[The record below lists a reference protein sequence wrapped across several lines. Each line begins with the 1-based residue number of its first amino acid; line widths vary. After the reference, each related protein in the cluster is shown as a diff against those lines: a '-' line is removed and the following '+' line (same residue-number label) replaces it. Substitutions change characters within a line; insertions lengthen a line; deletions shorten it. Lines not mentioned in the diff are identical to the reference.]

1 MSLDRD
7 TLVSLYAAH
16 LDELAR
22 RTAGVCVQ
30 HGLDGLL
37 LHSGTAQKKTSFDDQ
52 FWPLV
57 TVPFFKHWLPLAVE
71 GCALLV
77 VPGEEPTL
85 FYNVERGF
93 WEGPPDPESDHFWPF
108 FRVIEIRKTGDIRA
122 ALRARVGGLAGVGE
136 DRAFFGAVG
145 FAEDRILPAK
155 LLDDLNAL
163 RVTKTPYEAA
173 CLREANRRACRGHA
187 AVLQAFATG
196 DHSELDLHLIYLR
209 HTEQDD
215 PETPYKNIVALNEH
229 AATLHHVSY
238 GRRRA
243 AAQSL
248 LLDAGATYLG
258 YDSDITRTAVK
269 GEGAAAD
276 VFAGLVDG
284 VNRLQLQ
291 LCDEAKA
298 GLPYESLHDRSHHL
312 LADVLKATGIAR
324 TTASAAALVDG
335 GATRRLFPHGLG
347 HSLGLVTHDVGC
359 RQVAPR
365 ADNPFLRNTSTIA
378 MDQCFTIEPGCYF
391 IASLLDELRALPVAA
406 DLDWKLIDALV
417 PFGGVRV
424 EDDLVVVAGGIDNLT
439 RPFLP

>member
-1 MSLDRD
+1 MSIPSDV
-7 TLVSLYAAH
+7 LVPLYAAH

-22 RTAGVCVQ
+22 RTAEVCAR
-30 HGLDGLL
+30 HGLDGLVF
-37 LHSGTAQKKTSFDDQ
+37 HSGTPQKKTIFDDQ

-57 TVPFFKHWLPLAVE
+57 AVPFFQHWLPLAVE
-71 GCALLV
+71 GCALLF
-77 VPGEEPTL
+77 VPGEKPTL

-93 WEGPPDPESDHFWPF
+93 WEGPPEPESDHFWPF
-108 FRVIEIRKTGDIRA
+108 FQTKEIRSTAEIRT
-122 ALRARVGGLAGVGE
+122 ALRPRIGALAGVGE
-136 DRAFFGAVG
+136 DRAFFAALG

-163 RVTKTPYEAA
+163 RVTKTPYEVA

-196 DHSELDLHLIYLR
+196 EHSELELHLIYLQQ
-209 HTEQDD
+209 TGQDD

-238 GRRRA
+238 GRQKQ

-248 LLDAGATYLG
+248 LLDAGATFLG

-269 GEGAAAD
+269 GTGAVAD
-276 VFAGLVDG
+276 VFRGLVHG
-284 VNRLQLQ
+284 VDRLQRQ

-298 GLPYESLHDRSHHL
+298 GLPYQELHDRSHHL
-312 LADVLKATGIAR
+312 LADVLCATGIAK
-324 TTASAAALVDG
+324 ASSSTQALVDG
-335 GATRRLFPHGLG
+335 GVTRKLFPHGLG

-365 ADNPFLRNTSTIA
+365 SDNPFLRNTSTIA
-378 MDQCFTIEPGCYF
+378 VDQCFTIEPGCYF
-391 IASLLDELRALPVAA
+391 IPSLLEELRALPQASL
-406 DLDWKLIDALV
+406 LDWKLVEALV

-424 EDDLVVVAGGIDNLT
+424 EDDLVVAASGIDNLT

>member
-1 MSLDRD
+1 MSIARD

-16 LDELAR
+16 LDELTR
-22 RTAGVCVQ
+22 RTAAVCVR
-30 HGLDGLL
+30 HGLEGLV
-37 LHSGTAQKKTSFDDQ
+37 LHSGTPQKKTTFDDQ

-77 VPGEEPTL
+77 VPGEKPTL
-85 FYNVERGF
+85 FFNVERGF
-93 WEGPPDPESDHFWPF
+93 WEGPPEPESDHFWSF
-108 FRVIEIRKTGDIRA
+108 FHVVEVKSSADIRK
-122 ALRARVGGLAGVGE
+122 ALRSRIGGLAGVGE
-136 DRAFFGAVG
+136 DRAFFGALG
-145 FAEDRILPAK
+145 LAEDRILPAK
-155 LLDDLNAL
+155 LLEDLNAL
-163 RVTKTPYEAA
+163 RVQKTPYEVA

-187 AVLQAFATG
+187 SVLQAFATG
-196 DHSELDLHLIYLR
+196 EYSELDLHLIYLR
-209 HTEQDD
+209 QTEQDD

-238 GRRRA
+238 GRQRT

-269 GEGAAAD
+269 GTGAVAD
-276 VFAGLVDG
+276 VFRGLVDG

-298 GLPYESLHDRSHHL
+298 GLNYQELHDRSHHL
-312 LADVLKATGIAR
+312 LADVLKAVGVAKS
-324 TTASAAALVDG
+324 TASAAALVDG
-335 GATRRLFPHGLG
+335 GVTRKLFPHGLG

-365 ADNPFLRNTSTIA
+365 DDNPFLRNTADIA
-378 MDQCFTIEPGCYF
+378 VDQCFTIEPGCYF
-391 IASLLDELRALPVAA
+391 IPSLLAELRALPAA
-406 DLDWKLIDALV
+406 GELDWRLVDELV

-424 EDDLVVVAGGIDNLT
+424 EDDLVVVQGGIDNLT
-439 RPFLP
+439 RAFLP

>member
-1 MSLDRD
+1 MTIVRD

-22 RTAGVCVQ
+22 RTADVCAR
-30 HGLDGLL
+30 HGLDGLVM
-37 LHSGTAQKKTSFDDQ
+37 HSGTPQKKTSFDDQ

-71 GCALLV
+71 GCALLFI
-77 VPGEEPTL
+77 PGEKPTL
-85 FYNVERGF
+85 FFNVERGF
-93 WEGPPDPESDHFWPF
+93 WEGPPEPESDHFWTF
-108 FRVIEIRKTGDIRA
+108 FDVVEIKSPKEIRA

-136 DRAFFGAVG
+136 DRAFFAALG

-163 RVTKTPYEAA
+163 RVTKTPYEIA

-187 AVLQAFATG
+187 AVLQAFSTG
-196 DHSELDLHLIYLR
+196 EYSELELHLIYLQQ
-209 HTEQDD
+209 TEQDD

-238 GRRRA
+238 GRQRTT
-243 AAQSL
+243 AQSL

-269 GEGAAAD
+269 GAGAVAD
-276 VFAGLVDG
+276 VFRGLVDG

-291 LCDEAKA
+291 LCDEAKTGVNYQA
-298 GLPYESLHDRSHHL
+298 LHDRSHHL
-312 LADVLKATGIAR
+312 LADVLKATGMAK

-335 GATRRLFPHGLG
+335 GVTRKLFPHGLG

-365 ADNPFLRNTSTIA
+365 DDNPFLRNTIDIA
-378 MDQCFTIEPGCYF
+378 VDQCFTIEPGCYF
-391 IASLLDELRALPVAA
+391 IPSLLGELRALPAA
-406 DLDWKLIDALV
+406 HELDWKLVDALV

-424 EDDLVVVAGGIDNLT
+424 EDDLVVVQGGIDNLT